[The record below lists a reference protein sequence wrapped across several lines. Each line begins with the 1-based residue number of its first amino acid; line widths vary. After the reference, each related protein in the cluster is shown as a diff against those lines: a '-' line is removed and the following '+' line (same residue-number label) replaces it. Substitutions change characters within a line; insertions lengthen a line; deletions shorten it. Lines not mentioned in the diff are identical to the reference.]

1 MFPLCFYWERSS
13 STEPCWA
20 SQKTGMLQ
28 IHRDSCGINTGEPK
42 QPLAPAPH
50 SLPPFLNSPT
60 GCSAPREKV
69 LKSSDLLPQELF
81 WEEPNILKR
90 RILDIRNFPFFFK
103 FYFRAKQQS
112 RTRTPSTE
120 QNQASQQRPSP
131 SSRSLGTAGY
141 SQLRPFF
148 LLEKPLRIVG
158 KDEIHNQSSNFIF
171 RLLNSLF
178 GGLPRSKS
186 LGSTT
191 RTPELHEGIP
201 G

>member
-69 LKSSDLLPQELF
+69 LKSSDLLPQEFF

-90 RILDIRNFPFFFK
+90 RILDIRNFPFFLNFIL
-103 FYFRAKQQS
+103 
-112 RTRTPSTE
+112 E
-120 QNQASQQRPSP
+120 P
-131 SSRSLGTAGY
+131 SSKAARGPRAQNRT
-141 SQLRPFF
+141 
-148 LLEKPLRIVG
+148 KPPNR
-158 KDEIHNQSSNFIF
+158 DHPHPPEAWEQRDFP
-171 RLLNSLF
+171 NSARF
-178 GGLPRSKS
+178 PSWKN
-186 LGSTT
+186 
-191 RTPELHEGIP
+191 H
-201 G
+201 